1 MFSSFP
7 NILYKINITKEI
19 KTINTN
25 ITGLQ
30 QKYDALVKRTINLER
45 KTRKNNIVVFG
56 IQHENE
62 ENLMHNVL
70 HSINNLLETNIAE
83 RDLNNV
89 YRIGKRNTVIVE
101 FISYI
106 KKLELFKNIKKLKG
120 SNIAIA
126 HDLCPEDLRKRKQLY
141 ECYKKAKNNGLNA
154 QIKHNSLYI
163 NGKCISITEE
173 QDIVCSDG
181 GDSDVFR
188 KESMHDDR
196 VVGDY
201 TCTKLDGAEASIDA
215 EREPRTGKHTGLSQA
230 EEDSLTL
237 GLRTGKRYK

>member
-1 MFSSFP
+1 MLLTEKESEQTV
-7 NILYKINITKEI
+7 ILSRYRKLKLNNGIYSEHIPVASVLKTMQEQDLEKIVKELYHKLEQLLITKTDEIKQEI

-30 QKYDALVKRTINLER
+30 QKYDALVKRTINLE
-45 KTRKNNIVVFG
+45 
-56 IQHENE
+56 
-62 ENLMHNVL
+62 
-70 HSINNLLETNIAE
+70 
-83 RDLNNV
+83 
-89 YRIGKRNTVIVE
+89 
-101 FISYI
+101 
-106 KKLELFKNIKKLKG
+106 NIKKLKG

-237 GLRTGKRYK
+237 GLRTGKRCNSPSIG